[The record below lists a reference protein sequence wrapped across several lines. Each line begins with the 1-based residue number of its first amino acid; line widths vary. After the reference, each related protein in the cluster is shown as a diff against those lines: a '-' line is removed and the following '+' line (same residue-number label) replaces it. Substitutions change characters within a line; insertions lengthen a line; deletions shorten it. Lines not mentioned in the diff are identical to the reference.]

1 MTEFDMSED
10 EKKALMREVLR
21 QWLDEQFAMFGKW
34 SLTGILSAAFIGAVY
49 LALTSLHVK

>member
-1 MTEFDMSED
+1 MTEFDMSDD

-21 QWLDEQFAMFGKW
+21 QWLDEQFALFGKW